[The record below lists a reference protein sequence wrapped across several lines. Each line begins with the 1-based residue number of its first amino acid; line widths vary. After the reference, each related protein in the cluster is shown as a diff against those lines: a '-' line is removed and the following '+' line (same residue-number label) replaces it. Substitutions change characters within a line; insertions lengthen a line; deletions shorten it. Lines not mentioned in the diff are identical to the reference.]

1 MTESPTI
8 VGEKVRLRQFSVSD
22 APEIFKLIDSNREHL
37 SQHDDETAGKYPRLE
52 KVVDSIE
59 NPNPRRTRF
68 AIRNEEGKYIGSIN
82 FERLQNHPD
91 IAEVGYY
98 MDKEETGK
106 GYTTDALKTLTEYAF
121 TEKDIRLL
129 FALVHPD
136 NKASGK
142 VLSKAGYSYVR
153 DEVLPATELHDNLVF
168 QRYEKRKVK

>member
-22 APEIFKLIDSNREHL
+22 DPEIFKLIDSNREHL
-37 SQHDDETAGKYPRLE
+37 SKHDDETASKYPRLE

-59 NPNPRRTRF
+59 NPNPSRTRF

-98 MDKEETGK
+98 MDKDETGK
-106 GYTTDALKTLTEYAF
+106 GYPTDALKTLTEYAF
-121 TEKDIRLL
+121 TEKDIRL
-129 FALVHPD
+129 
-136 NKASGK
+136 
-142 VLSKAGYSYVR
+142 
-153 DEVLPATELHDNLVF
+153 
-168 QRYEKRKVK
+168 